1 MSSSHPRPR
10 VLPPPSGVT
19 PTRAGANGSLQGGS
33 ANRLRVCLIDMN
45 QGHVNQAMRC
55 FRGLV
60 GGFFE
65 RVQRANPN
73 LPCDLVEVSP
83 RDTNA
88 TVPREADLYL
98 GSGGPGSPYD
108 GDDQPWFGDFA
119 AFVDEVVESASGP
132 AATRKAL
139 FGVCYTFEL
148 LVRHFRVATMAMR
161 DSRKFGVMPIYTT
174 PAGQAHPLLG
184 AFGDRLFAFEHRNWE
199 AIDLDEKRL
208 EALGGAFLAQESRDG
223 WSKGRAILGLDLGS
237 NVECVQFH
245 PEADRAGVV
254 SWVARPEQAE
264 AFRATYGEETYQ
276 AMLRTLDDPTRLAR
290 TYAIVIPGFLVR
302 KFNGLAAARGW
313 NPIEAPSSADVLA
326 AFLGDVDGAAPATLP
341 PASLARAAAL
351 AG

>member
-1 MSSSHPRPR
+1 MSSPRPR
-10 VLPPPSGVT
+10 ITSPASGIVST
-19 PTRAGANGSLQGGS
+19 GA
-33 ANRLRVCLIDMN
+33 AHRLRVCLVDMN

-60 GGFFE
+60 GGFFD
-65 RVQRANPN
+65 RVQKANPD
-73 LPCDLVEVSP
+73 LACELVEVSP

-88 TVPREADLYL
+88 PIPRGADLYI

-108 GDDQPWFGDFA
+108 GDEQPWFGDFA
-119 AFVDEVVESASGP
+119 SFVDEIVESASGP
-132 AATRKAL
+132 AEHRKSM
-139 FGVCYTFEL
+139 FGVCYTFEM

-174 PAGQAHPLLG
+174 AAGQAHPLLG

-199 AIDLDEKRL
+199 AIDLDAKRL
-208 EALGGAFLAQESRDG
+208 EALGGALLAQESRDG

-237 NVECVQFH
+237 GIETVQFH

-264 AFRATYGEETYQ
+264 AFRATYGEDTYQ
-276 AMLRTLDDPTRLAR
+276 AMLRTLDDPTRVAR

-302 KFNGLAAARGW
+302 KFNALAVARGW
-313 NPIEAPSSADVLA
+313 QPIDAPTSADVLA

-341 PASLARAAAL
+341 PAMLAQAPGAAL